1 MTYFCIEPK
10 IEVKKASLVAQLVK
24 ESACN
29 EKDPKID
36 DFPKLTHPKGSI

>member
-24 ESACN
+24 NLPAM
-29 EKDPKID
+29 KKTQ
-36 DFPKLTHPKGSI
+36 K